1 MKLPPSTTNFAVVFS
16 CLLLFLFSSACKKNT
31 AITNTRVN
39 GNEAK
44 DSIVIKNAGITIK
57 TGILPPVTQKTFIP
71 NGDSSIAEFQVIASK
86 LILLRRMDFSA
97 PALVSSSRINS
108 IYDYKIPNDTGV
120 MTYFIDRY
128 LQPGS
133 GADLIME
140 IFYKNI
146 NKINSGSVAQ
156 VSLTGLSYVTTED
169 NMEHYVSLA
178 KPAKTDPMCLVRNK
192 PGIVF
197 QNPSDNV
204 LENGFREIIQVKLT
218 GDSKWTLIDLPI
230 SISASH
236 DYNGSVNKCK
246 LMVKNKNEVLE
257 TESDSIHVPSESTGK
272 TVIHF
277 SKAFQHAA
285 GDTEI
290 LKIYAPVSGT
300 LVSLI
305 STMNPYNTLV
315 WKDAL
320 GTKLNGRQNDK
331 FFKEL
336 TNFSSFYYQE

>member
-1 MKLPPSTTNFAVVFS
+1 MKLPPSTTNPVIAFS
-16 CLLLFLFSSACKKNT
+16 FFLLLFSAACKKNT
-31 AITNTRVN
+31 AIVNTKVSSIA
-39 GNEAK
+39 G
-44 DSIVIKNAGITIK
+44 DSLVIKDAGITVK

-71 NGDSSIAEFQVIASK
+71 NGDSSVAEFQVIASK

-97 PALVSSSRINS
+97 PSLISSSRISS
-108 IYDYKIPNDTGV
+108 IYDYKILNDTGM

-133 GADLIME
+133 GADLIMD
-140 IFYKNI
+140 IFYKNV

-156 VSLTGLSYVTTED
+156 VSLTGISYVSSED
-169 NMEHYVSLA
+169 NMEHYITLA
-178 KPAKTDPMCLVRNK
+178 KPVKTNSMCLVRNK
-192 PGIVF
+192 PGILF
-197 QNPSDNV
+197 QNPSGSV
-204 LENGFREIIQVKLT
+204 LGNGFKEIIQVKLT
-218 GDSKWTLIDLPI
+218 GDFRWTLIDLPL

-236 DYNGSVNKCK
+236 DYNGSVGKCK
-246 LMVKNKNEVLE
+246 LVVKNENEVLE
-257 TESDSIHVPSESTGK
+257 TESDSIYVPSESTGK

-305 STMNPYNTLV
+305 STMNPYNALV

-320 GTKLNGRQNDK
+320 GTKINGQQNNS
-331 FFKEL
+331 FFKEI
-336 TNFSSFYYQE
+336 TNFSSFYYEE

>member
-1 MKLPPSTTNFAVVFS
+1 MKLPPSTTNLAVAFS
-16 CLLLFLFSSACKKNT
+16 CLLLFLFSASCKKNT
-31 AITNTRVN
+31 AITSTRVN
-39 GNEAK
+39 STITG

-71 NGDSSIAEFQVIASK
+71 NGDSSVAEFQVIASK

-97 PALVSSSRINS
+97 PSLILSSRISS
-108 IYDYKIPNDTGV
+108 IYDYKIHNDTGV

-133 GADLIME
+133 GADLIMD

-156 VSLTGLSYVTTED
+156 VSLTGISYVTSED
-169 NMEHYVSLA
+169 NMEHYISL
-178 KPAKTDPMCLVRNK
+178 PRPVKTEPMCLVRNK
-192 PGIVF
+192 PGIMF
-197 QNPSDNV
+197 QNPSGAV
-204 LENGFREIIQVKLT
+204 LENGFREIMQVKLT
-218 GDSKWTLIDLPI
+218 GDLKWTLVNLPL

-236 DYNGSVNKCK
+236 DYNGAVSKCK
-246 LMVKNKNEVLE
+246 LIVKNKNEILE
-257 TESDSIHVPSESTGK
+257 TESDSVYVPSESTGN

-285 GDTEI
+285 GDTET

-305 STMNPYNTLV
+305 STMNPYKALV

-320 GTKLNGRQNDK
+320 GTKINGQQNDR
-331 FFKEL
+331 FFKEI

>member
-1 MKLPPSTTNFAVVFS
+1 MKLPPSTTNPAIAFS
-16 CLLLFLFSSACKKNT
+16 LFLLLFSAACKKNT
-31 AITNTRVN
+31 AIVSTKVSSSVA
-39 GNEAK
+39 G
-44 DSIVIKNAGITIK
+44 DSLVIKDAGITVK

-71 NGDSSIAEFQVIASK
+71 NGDSSVAEFQVIASK

-97 PALVSSSRINS
+97 PSLISSSRISS
-108 IYDYKIPNDTGV
+108 IYDYKILNDTGM

-128 LQPGS
+128 LQPGA
-133 GADLIME
+133 GADLIMD
-140 IFYKNI
+140 IFYKNV

-156 VSLTGLSYVTTED
+156 VSLTGISYVSSED
-169 NMEHYVSLA
+169 NMEHYITLA
-178 KPAKTDPMCLVRNK
+178 KPVKTDPMCLVRNK
-192 PGIVF
+192 PGILF
-197 QNPSDNV
+197 QNPSGSV
-204 LENGFREIIQVKLT
+204 LGNGFKEIIQVKLT
-218 GDSKWTLIDLPI
+218 GDFRWTLIDLPL

-236 DYNGSVNKCK
+236 DYNGSVSKCK
-246 LMVKNKNEVLE
+246 LAVKNENEVLE
-257 TESDSIHVPSESTGK
+257 TESDSIYVPSESTGK

-305 STMNPYNTLV
+305 STMNPYNALV

-320 GTKLNGRQNDK
+320 GTKINGQQNDR
-331 FFKEL
+331 FFKEI
-336 TNFSSFYYQE
+336 TNFSSFYYEE